1 MSDPRYLPAS
11 VFNNLSAWRLFL
23 RVCELRSLS
32 GVAKSTGLDVSTISR
47 RINRL
52 EADIGKELIH
62 RTTRSIVV
70 TPAGEKMRLKVL
82 KVLRDFDGA
91 VEEVINP
98 RSVQKDLIRLSAPPC
113 FIEYVINGWALE
125 FAAAQPGVRFDLQLT
140 DQRID
145 PTNAGIDIAI
155 HSGAAVALDRNM
167 IRLGALSSVM
177 AAAPGYLERYGT
189 PRHPHE
195 LEGNHVLLGY
205 SGSMASRATW
215 LYHDGELQRFAFEP
229 TLCTSS
235 TVGLIRV
242 ALAGSGILLYGP
254 HFMIGDALERGDL
267 VEILED
273 WKQPDTIVHA
283 VIATE
288 SRQRRAV
295 SGFLEFM
302 KSRWCSQPGFLEAAH
317 TFGKTEQG
325 QIAFEG
331 CNI

>member
-32 GVAKSTGLDVSTISR
+32 GVAKSTGIDVSTISR

-70 TPAGEKMRLKVL
+70 TPAGEKIRLKVL
-82 KVLRDFDGA
+82 KVLREFDGA

-125 FAAAQPGVRFDLQLT
+125 FAAAHPGVRFDLQLT

-145 PTNAGIDIAI
+145 NERRIDIAI

-167 IRLGALSSVM
+167 IRSRRTFFRHGCCAGLFGTVRH
-177 AAAPGYLERYGT
+177 AAP
-189 PRHPHE
+189 
-195 LEGNHVLLGY
+195 
-205 SGSMASRATW
+205 SARA
-215 LYHDGELQRFAFEP
+215 
-229 TLCTSS
+229 
-235 TVGLIRV
+235 
-242 ALAGSGILLYGP
+242 
-254 HFMIGDALERGDL
+254 
-267 VEILED
+267 
-273 WKQPDTIVHA
+273 
-283 VIATE
+283 
-288 SRQRRAV
+288 
-295 SGFLEFM
+295 
-302 KSRWCSQPGFLEAAH
+302 
-317 TFGKTEQG
+317 
-325 QIAFEG
+325 
-331 CNI
+331 